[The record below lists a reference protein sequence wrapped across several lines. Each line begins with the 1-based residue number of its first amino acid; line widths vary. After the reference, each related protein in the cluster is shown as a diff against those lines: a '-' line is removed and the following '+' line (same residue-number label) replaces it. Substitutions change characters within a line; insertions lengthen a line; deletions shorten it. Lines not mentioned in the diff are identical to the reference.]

1 MDPGLL
7 KKWEASASRYDELTS
22 QLMDPSVISQPALL
36 VRLTKERTELEAVAL
51 LFQRY
56 QEIHKQL
63 DEAAHLLA
71 DSSAEAEL
79 HSLATEETAQLE
91 TEREELERRVLEHL
105 TPKDPRDE
113 KNLFLEIRAGT
124 GGDEAALFAGDLL
137 RMYTKFAE
145 RHKLKVD
152 LVEASETGKGGYKTV
167 IAVIEGKGGYGLFK
181 YESGVHRVQRVPV
194 TEAAGR
200 IHTSTVTVAVMP
212 EVDG

>member
-1 MDPGLL
+1 MDPALT
-7 KKWEASASRYDELTS
+7 KKWEWSASRYDELTS

-36 VRLTKERTELEAVAL
+36 VKLTKERTELEAVAL

-167 IAVIEGKGGYGLFK
+167 IAVIEGKGGYG
-181 YESGVHRVQRVPV
+181 
-194 TEAAGR
+194 
-200 IHTSTVTVAVMP
+200 
-212 EVDG
+212 